1 MNQYEE
7 EQRKFFSHLFKKH
20 GFSPKTLHWISKDTQ
35 DIRYLELLKI
45 FTMCDISM
53 QTKILDFGC
62 GLGHLYKF
70 LKDNNCISEWRI
82 DYTGVELNQKL
93 IDEAKKQFPEAI
105 FKIKDDSIYSDN
117 FDFIFCSGIFNLKF
131 SDDFDIGSYYK
142 TELQKL
148 FNIANLGIAVNFQS
162 VNGIKLIQ
170 KSKLKNEL
178 ARFFFHD
185 MNKVVEDLKEIT
197 QKIETSSSYLPNDFT
212 VYLLR

>member
-7 EQRKFFSHLFKKH
+7 EQRKFFSNLFKKH

-35 DIRYLELLKI
+35 NIRYLELLKI
-45 FTMCDISM
+45 FIMCDIPM
-53 QTKILDFGC
+53 RTKILDFGC

-70 LKDNNCISEWRI
+70 LKDNNFTSEWQI
-82 DYTGVELNQKL
+82 DYTGIDLNEKL
-93 IDEAKKQFPEAI
+93 IDETKKQFPETI
-105 FKIKDDSIYSDN
+105 FKVKNDYIYNDN

-131 SDDFDIGSYYK
+131 SDDFDIESYYK
-142 TELQKL
+142 TELKKL
-148 FNIANLGIAVNFQS
+148 FNIANLGAAVNFQS
-162 VNGIKLIQ
+162 KDGIKLIP

-178 ARFFFHD
+178 ARFYFHD

-212 VYLLR
+212 VYLLK